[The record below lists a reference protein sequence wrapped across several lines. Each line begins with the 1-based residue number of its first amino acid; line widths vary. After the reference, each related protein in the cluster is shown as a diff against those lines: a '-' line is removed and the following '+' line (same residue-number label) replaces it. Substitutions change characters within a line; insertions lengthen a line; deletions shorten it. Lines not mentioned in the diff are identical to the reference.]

1 MDFQHIIQPQFES
14 MHGAAQFMVSACFY
28 QIFGFSGL
36 RTRADTNVTST
47 RRRQHTFG
55 LFWSLYIDWLLNPL
69 PTTFLYLC
77 NPLYIFKWN
86 AISKTL

>member
-1 MDFQHIIQPQFES
+1 MDFLHIIQPQFES

-47 RRRQHTFG
+47 GECSIPLAYFG
-55 LFWSLYIDWLLNPL
+55 LYILIG
-69 PTTFLYLC
+69 C
-77 NPLYIFKWN
+77 
-86 AISKTL
+86 